1 MEGWAIIGAHLL
13 PKPIHLGVDNSA
25 ALRHLN
31 DILQG
36 TTGTS
41 RRPWGM
47 QPDGDMW
54 AILDE
59 IINVRGKHATKGTKI
74 KGHATDEDVRKGLT
88 TPSDKQGNDSADKMV
103 HRGYDSYGLRRRALC
118 ALHDERWDHYATLVG
133 KIQKMMIAIIAAT
146 RKRRDEVTSQV
157 FSGGG
162 RPQRLLHATAPPLG
176 DPSPPGAYASTP

>member
-1 MEGWAIIGAHLL
+1 MRFWGQLDGPALSSTRVEGWAIIGAHLL

-47 QPDGDMW
+47 QPDGDMR

-59 IINVRGKHATKGTKI
+59 IVNARGKHATKGTKV
-74 KGHATDEDVRKGLT
+74 KGHATDEDVRK
-88 TPSDKQGNDSADKMV
+88 
-103 HRGYDSYGLRRRALC
+103 RA
-118 ALHDERWDHYATLVG
+118 HHT
-133 KIQKMMIAIIAAT
+133 
-146 RKRRDEVTSQV
+146 
-157 FSGGG
+157 
-162 RPQRLLHATAPPLG
+162 QRQAG
-176 DPSPPGAYASTP
+176 